1 MKAVWRVL
9 AKLCLAAAICWV
21 VLSGFSAIP
30 VLAIDPSDTPAP
42 GVETPALIFFTPT
55 ADSEPSHEG
64 AQAVATSSA
73 DSTPGDSSS
82 SSGTPALVFFTP
94 TTDPAASGT
103 AMDSPQPATGG
114 LAAGGAGTPTP
125 QLTRVSIAVT
135 PPWTSAPRPTRL
147 AITPGATGGTPAPPA
162 PSEAP
167 FAQWPKGWWFAVG
180 AVIIVIAIILAGG
193 LLAR

>member
-1 MKAVWRVL
+1 MKAVWQRLVQ
-9 AKLCLAAAICWV
+9 LCLAAAICLV
-21 VLSGFSAIP
+21 VSNRFSALP
-30 VLAIDPSDTPAP
+30 LFALDPSETPAP

-55 ADSEPSHEG
+55 VTSEPSQEG
-64 AQAVATSSA
+64 VQAVATSSA
-73 DSTPGDSSS
+73 DSASGDSSPS
-82 SSGTPALVFFTP
+82 VEPPALVFFTP

-103 AMDSPQPATGG
+103 AMNSPQTATGV

-125 QLTRVSIAVT
+125 QLTRVSILVT

-147 AITPGATGGTPAPPA
+147 AITPDATGGTDVPPA
-162 PSEAP
+162 ASEAP

-180 AVIIVIAIILAGG
+180 AVIIVIAIVLAGG